1 MCINENQL
9 TNIPTFK
16 LKFRWVL
23 YKQHIA
29 ILIAMENKWQ
39 NELINSLL
47 LELIPPEK

>member
-1 MCINENQL
+1 M
-9 TNIPTFK
+9 
-16 LKFRWVL
+16 

-47 LELIPPEK
+47 LELIPQKNSKVFKKLFESAPDFLHI

>member
-1 MCINENQL
+1 MCINEKRL
-9 TNIPTFK
+9 TNFPRFK
-16 LKFRWVL
+16 IRFRRVL

-47 LELIPPEK
+47 LEF